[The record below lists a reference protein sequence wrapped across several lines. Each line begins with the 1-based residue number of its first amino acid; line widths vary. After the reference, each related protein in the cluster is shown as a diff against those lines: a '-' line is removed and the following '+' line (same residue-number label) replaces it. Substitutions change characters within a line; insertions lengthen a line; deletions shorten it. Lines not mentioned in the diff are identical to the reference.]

1 MQIPPKWT
9 TSKSRDHG
17 TRIFQKGSKKGA
29 FSVAFLQA
37 DDRPY
42 GILFDKVVG
51 AVSDLQKFWLVKS
64 SGCLKGTVQAVKQL
78 HALMSRM
85 LYSNCLIV
93 FYDKYFAF
101 GVAVK

>member
-1 MQIPPKWT
+1 M
-9 TSKSRDHG
+9 
-17 TRIFQKGSKKGA
+17 A
-29 FSVAFLQA
+29 FSVAFLLA

-51 AVSDLQKFWLVKS
+51 GSIRLAKILACQVKWLF
-64 SGCLKGTVQAVKQL
+64 KGTVQAVKQL

-93 FYDKYFAF
+93 FHDKYFAF